1 MEIVEKVLTDAFVL
15 KPRVF
20 TDDRGYFYE
29 SFNDKVFESLSN
41 VKVDFIQ
48 DNQSYSSKGTL
59 RGLHFQKGEA
69 AQAKLVRVSKGSA
82 YDVAVDLRPASPT
95 FKQWY
100 GIELSEDNHLQ
111 FFIPRGF
118 AHAFVALED
127 NTIFQYKV
135 DNYYSGVNDGGVIWN
150 DEDLAIIWP
159 KLNLELS
166 VKDKNLPKLNQLN
179 FNTLW

>member
-20 TDDRGYFYE
+20 KDERGYFYE
-29 SFNDKVFESLSN
+29 SFNEKVFESLTGIPAN
-41 VKVDFIQ
+41 FIQ

-69 AQAKLVRVSKGSA
+69 AQAKLVRVTKGSA
-82 YDVAVDLRPASPT
+82 YDVAVDLRPDSPT

-100 GIELSEDNHLQ
+100 GIKLSEQNHLQ

-118 AHAFVALED
+118 AHAFVALRD
-127 NTIFQYKV
+127 DTIFQYKV
-135 DNYYSGVNDGGVIWN
+135 DNYYSGINDGGVIWN
-150 DEDLAIIWP
+150 DEELDITWP
-159 KLNLELS
+159 RLDLELS
-166 VKDKNLPKLNQLN
+166 EKDKNLPKLNQLN
-179 FNTLW
+179 LNTLW

>member
-1 MEIVEKVLTDAFVL
+1 MEIVEKVLTDAFVI

-20 TDDRGYFYE
+20 EDDRGHFYE
-29 SFNDKVFESLSN
+29 SFNDMVFESLSGI
-41 VKVDFIQ
+41 KVDFIQ

-69 AQAKLVRVSKGSA
+69 AQAKLVRVTKGFA
-82 YDVAVDLRPASPT
+82 YDVAVDLRPDSPT

-100 GIELSEDNHLQ
+100 GVELSEENHLQ

-135 DNYYSGVNDGGVIWN
+135 DNYYSSVNDGGVIWN
-150 DEDLAIIWP
+150 DEELAINWP
-159 KLNLELS
+159 ELKLELS
-166 VKDKNLPKLNQLN
+166 EKDQNLPKLNQLN
-179 FNTLW
+179 LNTLW

>member
-1 MEIVEKVLTDAFVL
+1 MEIVDKALTDAVVL

-20 TDDRGYFYE
+20 EDDRGYFYE
-29 SFNDKVFESLSN
+29 SFNEKVLGSLLGIDVN
-41 VKVDFIQ
+41 FIQ

-59 RGLHFQKGEA
+59 RGLHFQTGDA
-69 AQAKLVRVSKGSA
+69 AQAKLVRVTKGSA
-82 YDVAVDLRPASPT
+82 YDVAVDLRPDSPT

-100 GIELSEDNHLQ
+100 SVELSEENYLQ

-135 DNYYSGVNDGGVIWN
+135 DNYYSCVNDSGVIWD
-150 DEDLAIIWP
+150 DEELAITWP
-159 KLNLELS
+159 ELQLELS
-166 VKDKNLPKLNQLN
+166 EKDKNLSKLNQLN
-179 FNTLW
+179 LNTLW

>member
-1 MEIVEKVLTDAFVL
+1 MIIVEKVLTDAFVL

-20 TDDRGYFYE
+20 NDDRGYFYE
-29 SFNDKVFESLSN
+29 TFNDKVFASLSGI
-41 VKVDFIQ
+41 KVDFIQ

-59 RGLHFQKGEA
+59 RGLHFQKGDA
-69 AQAKLVRVSKGSA
+69 AQAKLVRVTQGSA
-82 YDVAVDLRPASPT
+82 FDVAVDLRPESRT

-100 GIELSEDNHLQ
+100 GVELSEENHLQ

-135 DNYYSGVNDGGVIWN
+135 DNYYSSVNDGGIIWN
-150 DEDLAIIWP
+150 DEELAINWP
-159 KLNLELS
+159 KLKLELS
-166 VKDKNLPKLNQLN
+166 EKDKNLPKLNQLN

>member
-1 MEIVEKVLTDAFVL
+1 MEIVEKVLTDALVL

-20 TDDRGYFYE
+20 EDDRGYFYE
-29 SFNDKVFESLSN
+29 SFNNKIFELLSGI
-41 VKVDFIQ
+41 KVDFIQ

-69 AQAKLVRVSKGSA
+69 AQAKLVRVTKGSA
-82 YDVAVDLRPASPT
+82 YDVAVDLRPNSPT

-100 GIELSEDNHLQ
+100 GVELSEENHLQ
-111 FFIPRGF
+111 FFIPRGL

-135 DNYYSGVNDGGVIWN
+135 DNYYSGVNDGGIIWN
-150 DEDLAIIWP
+150 DEELAINWP
-159 KLNLELS
+159 KLKLELS
-166 VKDKNLPKLNQLN
+166 EKDRNLPKLNQLDL
-179 FNTLW
+179 NTLW